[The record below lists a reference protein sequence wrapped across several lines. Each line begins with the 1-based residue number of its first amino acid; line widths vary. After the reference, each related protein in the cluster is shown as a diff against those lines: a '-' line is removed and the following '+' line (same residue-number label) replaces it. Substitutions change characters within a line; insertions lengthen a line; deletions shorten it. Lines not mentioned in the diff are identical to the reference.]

1 MINKKVNNYFLILFS
16 ILPIT
21 IVSGPAVS
29 LINIL
34 LIDLS
39 FLVLILF
46 IKDYSF
52 LKSKPLK
59 YLLLIYVYL
68 VFNSFISL
76 DKEIGLLR
84 NLGFLRL
91 IILFAAFNYF
101 FNEEKF
107 LKIVLTVWSLILI
120 VILFD
125 IFWESLNGQ
134 NIFGFGGDIYGR
146 RIVSFFKDEPIVGGF
161 VNSLYLIIIGFL
173 FVYFKNKK
181 NLILFFSL
189 IFLIAIFVTGERS
202 NTIRALLGITFFY
215 GLFKDYDFKKKFIF
229 FSSTLFLFLILLFNS
244 EFLKLRYVNQIKSYL
259 TTNQIYFNLYSSG
272 YEVFKNYKLF
282 GVGNKN
288 YRIETCNINQEEI
301 KKKGYICN
309 THPHQIYFELLSE
322 HGIVGFLLLILLFYN
337 LFFSKIFQ
345 TLKENNYIQIGC
357 LIYLFLTFLPLLPSG
372 AFFNDYMI
380 TLFMINLSIFYSSSK
395 KLNIFCKQNKKN

>member
-59 YLLLIYVYL
+59 YLLLIYIYL
-68 VFNSFISL
+68 IFNSFISL

-101 FNEEKF
+101 FSEEKF
-107 LKIVLTVWSLILI
+107 LKIVLTAWSLILTI
-120 VILFD
+120 ILFD

-146 RIVSFFKDEPIVGGF
+146 RIVSFFQDEPIVGGF
-161 VNSLYLIIIGFL
+161 VNSFYLIIIGFL
-173 FVYFKNKK
+173 FTIFIKK
-181 NLILFFSL
+181 NNWFILILSI
-189 IFLIAIFVTGERS
+189 IFLSAILLTGERS
-202 NTIRALLGITFFY
+202 NSIKALLGLLIFYSFFKEY
-215 GLFKDYDFKKKFIF
+215 NLKKKVIF
-229 FSSTLFLFLILLFNS
+229 VISTVLIIFTLILNS
-244 EFLKLRYVNQIKSYL
+244 QFLKLRFVDQTQSYF
-259 TTNQIYFNLYSSG
+259 TSNQIYFELYEQG
-272 YEVFKNYKLF
+272 LEVFKNHKIF

-288 YRIETCNINQEEI
+288 YRIETCKN
-301 KKKGYICN
+301 KKDKNYYCA
-309 THPHQIYFELLSE
+309 THPHQIYIELLAE
-322 HGIVGFLLLILLFYN
+322 HGLVGSILIFIVFYKLI
-337 LFFSKIFQ
+337 FSKIWQ
-345 TLKENNYIQIGC
+345 TFKGNNYIQIGS
-357 LIYLFLTFLPLLPSG
+357 LIYLILTFLPLLPTG
-372 AFFNDYMI
+372 AFFSDYML
-380 TLFMINLSIFYSSSK
+380 TLFTINLSIFYGSSK
-395 KLNIFCKQNKKN
+395 KHNIFYNQK

>member
-39 FLVLILF
+39 FLVLIF
-46 IKDYSF
+46 FTKDYSF

-76 DKEIGLLR
+76 DKEIGLFR

-107 LKIVLTVWSLILI
+107 LKIVLTVWSLILT

-215 GLFKDYDFKKKFIF
+215 GLFKDYDFKK
-229 FSSTLFLFLILLFNS
+229 
-244 EFLKLRYVNQIKSYL
+244 
-259 TTNQIYFNLYSSG
+259 
-272 YEVFKNYKLF
+272 
-282 GVGNKN
+282 
-288 YRIETCNINQEEI
+288 
-301 KKKGYICN
+301 
-309 THPHQIYFELLSE
+309 
-322 HGIVGFLLLILLFYN
+322 
-337 LFFSKIFQ
+337 
-345 TLKENNYIQIGC
+345 
-357 LIYLFLTFLPLLPSG
+357 
-372 AFFNDYMI
+372 
-380 TLFMINLSIFYSSSK
+380 
-395 KLNIFCKQNKKN
+395 

>member
-107 LKIVLTVWSLILI
+107 LKIVLTVWSLILT

-181 NLILFFSL
+181 I
-189 IFLIAIFVTGERS
+189 
-202 NTIRALLGITFFY
+202 
-215 GLFKDYDFKKKFIF
+215 
-229 FSSTLFLFLILLFNS
+229 
-244 EFLKLRYVNQIKSYL
+244 
-259 TTNQIYFNLYSSG
+259 
-272 YEVFKNYKLF
+272 
-282 GVGNKN
+282 
-288 YRIETCNINQEEI
+288 
-301 KKKGYICN
+301 
-309 THPHQIYFELLSE
+309 
-322 HGIVGFLLLILLFYN
+322 
-337 LFFSKIFQ
+337 
-345 TLKENNYIQIGC
+345 
-357 LIYLFLTFLPLLPSG
+357 
-372 AFFNDYMI
+372 
-380 TLFMINLSIFYSSSK
+380 
-395 KLNIFCKQNKKN
+395 